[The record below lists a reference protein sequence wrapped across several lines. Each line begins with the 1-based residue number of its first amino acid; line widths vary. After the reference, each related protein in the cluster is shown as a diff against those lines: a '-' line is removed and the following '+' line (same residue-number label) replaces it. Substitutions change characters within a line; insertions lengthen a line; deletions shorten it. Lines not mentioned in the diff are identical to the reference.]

1 MTLARALRIL
11 LGLFAL
17 LIVAWAF
24 VDVAARLWRGQQAVG
39 EGQVELRVVHWGD
52 NEEIEIVEAMLAEFR
67 REHPNIVI
75 RRIHAPG
82 GGADYWA
89 KVKTMFASG
98 DPPDLFYIEPQFLPE
113 LVDLELLRPIDDQ
126 IDASGGYDAVLGD
139 YYDVVVDAFRYDG
152 QRVGEG
158 PLYGIPKDFTTS
170 IMYVNL
176 DLFERAG
183 VPVPYG
189 GWTWDQYEEAL
200 RKISALSTPERRIWG
215 GMLQLWPPSLLNVIW
230 SYGGD
235 YFATAPDGGAD
246 FTDLTLDE
254 PEALAAVRMIRR
266 LRLEDRTLYNSG
278 AGVAERDAD
287 AIFVRGDMGTLG
299 PIGRWRTPILRK
311 AAQSGGLRFDVVPV
325 PHAPGHEPVS
335 YIYTVAYGM
344 SSSTKHPREA
354 FALQRFLTGA
364 RGAEISTRMGLAIP
378 PMRSVAQSEAF
389 LDPAL
394 PPEHDQTFL
403 DAIEYARLQQFPL
416 EYSRFDQV
424 VTDAQQA
431 ALELG
436 TLTPEQM
443 AETIERD
450 WLRIVHS
457 PLREDFPRM
466 SWVTIGLLTTALLAV
481 AGVLLWQKSRR
492 EDLGALDR
500 AQERA
505 GFAFIAPWL
514 VGFAVLTVFPMVM
527 SLLLAFTKW
536 TAMTPLASAEFVGVT
551 NFRVL
556 GGDGDFRQ
564 SLWVTFYYVILAVP
578 ITQVLA
584 LAVALLMNVRARGIG
599 VFRTI
604 YFVPSVVSGVA
615 LAVLWLKLFKRD
627 YGLINQL
634 LEPIRLIGLSPPDWF
649 GEDAAWAAIPAF
661 VIMSLWGVG
670 GGMVIYLAG
679 LKGIP
684 ASLYEAATIDGA
696 GPVRRLWNVTIPML
710 SPLIFFNV
718 VMSLIASFQIFTQ
731 AKVMTDGGPNGA
743 TLFYVLNLYRTAFE
757 FHQMG
762 YASAMAW
769 ILFVIILV
777 VTLLIFRG
785 SRRLVHYEGLKV

>member
-1 MTLARALRIL
+1 MTVSRAIRIL

-24 VDVAARLWRGQQAVG
+24 VDVGARIWRGQQPIG
-39 EGQVELRVVHWGD
+39 EAQVELRIVHWGD

-67 REHPNIVI
+67 REHPDIVV
-75 RRIHAPG
+75 RRIHAP
-82 GGADYWA
+82 DYWP

-98 DPPDLFYIEPQFLPE
+98 DPPDVFYIEPQFLPE
-113 LVDLELLRPIDDQ
+113 LVDLELVRPIDDLV
-126 IDASGGYDAVLGD
+126 AAAGGYDAVLGD
-139 YYDVVVDAFRYDG
+139 YYEVVVDAFRYDG

-183 VPVPYG
+183 VPVPYD
-189 GWTWDQYEEAL
+189 GWTWAQYEDAL
-200 RKISALSTPERRIWG
+200 RRISALSTRERPIWG

-235 YFATAPDGGAD
+235 YFATTPETGAD
-246 FTDLTLDE
+246 FEDVTLDE
-254 PEALAAVRMIRR
+254 PEALAAVAMIRR
-266 LRLEDRTLYNSG
+266 LRLEERTLYNSG
-278 AGVAERDAD
+278 AGVAEKDAD

-299 PIGRWRTPILRK
+299 PIGRWRTPLLRK
-311 AAQSGGLRFDVVPV
+311 AAEGGLRFDVVPV
-325 PHAPGHEPVS
+325 PHAPGQEPVS
-335 YIYTVAYGM
+335 YIYTVAYAI
-344 SSSTKHPREA
+344 STSTEHPQEA
-354 FALQRFLTGA
+354 FELQRFLTGP
-364 RGAEISTRMGLAIP
+364 RGAEIASRMGLAIP
-378 PMRSVAQSEAF
+378 PMRSVAESEAF
-389 LDPAL
+389 LDPVL
-394 PPEHDQTFL
+394 PPEHDRIFL
-403 DAIEYARLQQFPL
+403 EAIDYARLQQFPI
-416 EYSRFDQV
+416 EYSRFDQL

-443 AETIERD
+443 ARTVESG
-450 WLRIVHS
+450 WLRIIRS
-457 PLREDFPRM
+457 PLRDEFPEM
-466 SWVTIGLLTTALLAV
+466 PWGTIGLITTAILAV
-481 AGVLLWQKSRR
+481 AGVLIWQKSRR
-492 EDLGALDR
+492 EALGALDR
-500 AQERA
+500 AEERA

-514 VGFAVLTVFPMVM
+514 IGFAVLTVFPMVL

-536 TAMTPLASAEFVGVT
+536 TAMTPLTSAQFVGAA
-551 NFRVL
+551 NFESL
-556 GGDGDFRQ
+556 GGDQDFRK
-564 SLWVTFYYVILAVP
+564 SLWVTLYYVVLAVP

-584 LAVALLMNVRARGIG
+584 LAVALLMNVKARGIG

-615 LAVLWLKLFKRD
+615 LAVLWLKLFNRD
-627 YGLINQL
+627 YGLVNQAL
-634 LEPIRLIGLSPPDWF
+634 DPIRWIGLAPPDWF
-649 GEDAAWAAIPAF
+649 GEDAQWAAIPAF
-661 VIMSLWGVG
+661 VIMGLWGVG

-679 LKGIP
+679 LKNIP
-684 ASLYEAATIDGA
+684 GSLYEAATIDGA
-696 GPVRRLWNVTIPML
+696 GPLRRLWNVTIPML

-743 TLFYVLNLYRTAFE
+743 TLFYVLNLYRSAFE

-769 ILFVIILV
+769 ILFVIILAA
-777 VTLLIFRG
+777 TLLIFRG
-785 SRRLVHYEGLKV
+785 SRGLVHYEGMKV